1 MIKRIIYT
9 VLLVLWMII
18 IFMFSNQNANN
29 SQSTSDKVIST
40 IIEIVETV
48 TNNEISEDKRINV
61 IEDTSFIV
69 RKLAHFTIYFILG
82 VLVYLTLTSY
92 HVNKT
97 ILFSI
102 LFCFIYACSD
112 EIHQMFSDGRT
123 AKLIDILI
131 DTSGATIGC
140 FIIKFF
146 KRI

>member
-102 LFCFIYACSD
+102 LFSKNFNNSIKSHKKGCNTIS
-112 EIHQMFSDGRT
+112 R
-123 AKLIDILI
+123 K
-131 DTSGATIGC
+131 TSNNIVP
-140 FIIKFF
+140 
-146 KRI
+146 